1 MEAGISMNPEVLRK
15 QVLDTKLNPQVRAS
29 NLRSL
34 LSVND
39 PADND
44 IILKLST
51 DDSELVRS
59 VSYVGLL
66 ERKIK
71 GSEEKAILAVREDE
85 PIVAR
90 AIFSILAESKPEI
103 LIELWKVRE
112 LNLKNELW
120 LDLYQSL
127 SGSSNNEAN
136 QVAASFAAGD
146 PV

>member
-1 MEAGISMNPEVLRK
+1 MEKEKAPKLASILGRFVMEAGISMNPEVLRK

-44 IILKLST
+44 TILKLST

-71 GSEEKAILAVREDE
+71 
-85 PIVAR
+85 
-90 AIFSILAESKPEI
+90 F
-103 LIELWKVRE
+103 
-112 LNLKNELW
+112 
-120 LDLYQSL
+120 
-127 SGSSNNEAN
+127 
-136 QVAASFAAGD
+136 
-146 PV
+146 